1 MSSETF
7 KIIVL
12 HTFKHKESGIILQ
25 GYTNIG
31 GRESFFVKN
40 GAKSQK
46 KQPLSL
52 LHPLSIIEGVLSS
65 RSFGELKTLKEFSSV
80 HKLSSLRGNISKAA
94 IAIFI
99 SEIISKT
106 IREVEQNRE
115 MFIFLENSILD
126 LEKINEGAANFH
138 LYFLVKYAA
147 LLGYMPEI
155 PSITQGMLFDIHYA
169 EYSKD
174 KTNTTLM
181 FPLEESE
188 LLWKLSNKKI
198 DELKEIRISRELRYR
213 FLQEIIRYLSY
224 HTGNEINIGSL
235 NVLHEV
241 FE

>member
-1 MSSETF
+1 MSSESF

-25 GYTNIG
+25 GYTNRG
-31 GRESFFVKN
+31 GKESFFIKSGGKSIKN
-40 GAKSQK
+40 HA
-46 KQPLSL
+46 LSL
-52 LHPLSIIEGVLSS
+52 LHPLSIIEGALSS
-65 RSFGELKTLKEFSSV
+65 HSLGELKTLKEFEAL
-80 HKLSSLRGNISKAA
+80 HKLRSIRGNIPKAA

-106 IREVEQNRE
+106 IHEIEQNVE
-115 MFIFLENSILD
+115 MFNFLEKSILD
-126 LEKINEGAANFH
+126 LEQINEGTTNFH
-138 LYFLVKYAA
+138 LYFIVKYVA

-155 PSITQGMLFDIHYA
+155 PEATQGMLFDIHDA

-174 KTNTTLM
+174 HTNRNIM
-181 FPLEESE
+181 FPQKESE
-188 LLWKLSNKKI
+188 LLWRLSRTEI
-198 DELKEIRISRELRYR
+198 EHLKEIKIPGELRYR

-224 HTGNEINIGSL
+224 HTSHEINIGSL